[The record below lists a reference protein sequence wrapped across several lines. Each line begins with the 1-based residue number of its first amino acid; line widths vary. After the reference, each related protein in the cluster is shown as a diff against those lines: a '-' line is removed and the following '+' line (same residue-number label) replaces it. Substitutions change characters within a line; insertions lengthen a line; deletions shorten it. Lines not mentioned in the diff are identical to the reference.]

1 MWIENWQ
8 LLVQGKIKGYPV
20 WGNPN
25 QVEPFLQENLTPP
38 RACPSIVNAKQ
49 IGWWP
54 WLSHLLYRLANK

>member
-1 MWIENWQ
+1 
-8 LLVQGKIKGYPV
+8 VQGKIKGYPV

-38 RACPSIVNAKQ
+38 PACPSIVNAKQ

-54 WLSHLLYRLANK
+54 WLSHLLYQLANK